1 MKRAKWIGLFVA
13 ACLLVCIV
21 GTVLTQQDEERAF
34 VEELEMVDDMTQRN
48 SALVE
53 QTAAA
58 SESLKDRALHLET
71 AVSKFRVTEQAA

>member
-1 MKRAKWIGLFVA
+1 ML
-13 ACLLVCIV
+13 
-21 GTVLTQQDEERAF
+21 
-34 VEELEMVDDMTQRN
+34 DDMTQRN